1 MFFFCGRGKV
11 GVDYERLLRNEIIES
26 CLTEQRCFVNLS
38 CVTFCFVLLDY
49 LLDLYAVDTE
59 VIVRI
64 SMAFNLRLCV

>member
-11 GVDYERLLRNEIIES
+11 GVDYDRLIGDEIIES
-26 CLTEQRCFVNLS
+26 CLTEQRCSVNLS
-38 CVTFCFVLLDY
+38 CVTFVLFCY
-49 LLDLYAVDTE
+49 LLDFYAVDTE